1 MSLLISMQ
9 DWVKHWFVLQNNALL
24 FYENSEEL
32 NPLGNIEINEQT
44 VIRQFDSSRHYGFE
58 VVNKSTVHK
67 LSAITNGMRGIWMKA
82 LEASKSKSRLESEII
97 QEPPRSSTNSVANP
111 PSPPLKSKKS
121 RWRKKTDLKAFESLK
136 DEFSE
141 RERELE
147 NLRTELRGDSPR
159 MRELLKSQALQID
172 NFRTQI
178 SSGFMEI
185 EKLEMYCKNR
195 EAEYAESLKCKDE
208 IIEEIR
214 EDLSREMSRREKL
227 EQQSRELEH
236 QLDLVS
242 QQLSDIT
249 IILHKT
255 ERKADMT
262 DIRHREN
269 EDVMD
274 AQKRQ
279 MFHELEL
286 LKSRCN
292 DLTEKLYQS
301 EKMAKSLKTKLGRV
315 KSQSLKDKQIE
326 SDVLNK
332 ISDLEEKILR
342 LDGSPLLL
350 SPESGSVTMTSPI
363 PASPSGPASGSG
375 IVNVIMKLND
385 LDQRVEKAVDS
396 YWFRRGELE
405 ELVGTCQNCRVLE
418 MEVEDREDRLEA
430 LENNLM
436 KLEMEFSNKVKELKE
451 FVKEQPEASDP
462 QQTSA
467 QTVNKYQAEIEQ
479 LRVSLLRILNG
490 DWLIIMHRKLVQ

>member
-1 MSLLISMQ
+1 
-9 DWVKHWFVLQNNALL
+9 VKHWFVLQNNALL

-32 NPLGNIEINEQT
+32 SPLGNIEINEQT

-58 VVNKSTVHK
+58 VINKSTVHK

-82 LEASKSKSRLESEII
+82 IEASKSKSRLESEVI
-97 QEPPRSSTNSVANP
+97 QEPHSSPNSIANP

-121 RWRKKTDLKAFESLK
+121 RWRKKTDLKIFESLK
-136 DEFSE
+136 DEFGE

-185 EKLEMYCKNR
+185 EKLELYCKNR
-195 EAEYAESLKCKDE
+195 ETEYTESLKCKDE

-214 EDLSREMSRREKL
+214 EDLSREIDKREKL
-227 EQQSRELEH
+227 EQQSRDLEH

-242 QQLSDIT
+242 QQLSEIT
-249 IILHKT
+249 EILHKT
-255 ERKADMT
+255 EKDADVH
-262 DIRHREN
+262 DIRYRQMEGLM
-269 EDVMD
+269 E

-279 MFHELEL
+279 LCHELDL

-342 LDGSPLLL
+342 LDASPIL
-350 SPESGSVTMTSPI
+350 SPGSGSVTMTSPV
-363 PASPSGPASGSG
+363 PCSPSGGPSGG

-405 ELVGTCQNCRVLE
+405 ELVGTCQNCKLLE
-418 MEVEDREDRLEA
+418 MEVQEREERLEA

-451 FVKEQPEASDP
+451 FVKEQPQPSDP
-462 QQTSA
+462 QPTTA

-479 LRVSLLRILNG
+479 LRVG
-490 DWLIIMHRKLVQ
+490 FIIMI